1 MLVWRCFLTA
11 RGDEGIRVAQIGVQ
25 VREQVCER
33 MEVHDADDTTWG
45 QSIGNSPVHRGD
57 LSGGDKPQET
67 ANTGPDGNCIRGD
80 RAAYHGA
87 GCNPAQGRPA
97 GLGSNCW
104 IGGDARRSDCGLVA
118 HAFSQTC
125 QQGNVRTAS
134 FKVLASVSVVA
145 QAQPGMAVPL
155 RRRVGT
161 ILR

>member
-1 MLVWRCFLTA
+1 M
-11 RGDEGIRVAQIGVQ
+11 Q

-87 GCNPAQGRPA
+87 GCNPAQGDPQA
-97 GLGSNCW
+97 LGA
-104 IGGDARRSDCGLVA
+104 IAGLVA
-118 HAFSQTC
+118 MLAAVIAGWWHTRSLKHAST
-125 QQGNVRTAS
+125 GTS
-134 FKVLASVSVVA
+134 EPPVSK
-145 QAQPGMAVPL
+145 P
-155 RRRVGT
+155 
-161 ILR
+161 